1 MSEESYPLK
10 PIAIW
15 NNASGVWEKPE
26 ASLLCAHLVRFSA
39 TWPSWGMTLGGQA
52 YELPM
57 PELPIAASASLS
69 SHTQASPDLLRTPTA
84 VEGDGGA
91 YSAEEKLAKGRMVM
105 LRDQIVDLIDAPNL
119 PTPTTQSSQRNSRG
133 AMVEAAK
140 RAGVQL
146 EQAIEIANGI
156 LPREFK
162 SWDEVPE
169 SLRITLLPTPA
180 VAHVRNHDEPL
191 EDYLARRA
199 DYEEGRASGMPGR
212 SLGVAIR
219 LEQEG
224 IDLFPTPNTMD
235 SLPPRE
241 GEALERQ
248 LRRGVEGGSLRTT
261 TGNLREDIVAF
272 LPTPNTKEH
281 REIKTPEQIA
291 ELKKRSPGGYRNLRE
306 VVINEMP
313 ESEEVELLMT
323 PLVDDSK
330 NSGQN
335 QTRRA
340 SLASQI
346 VTLPAAEE
354 EPLTLLPT
362 ILATEGT
369 KMDTTQSIEDREAGG
384 HQVALTNI
392 ARSGVDDS
400 NVWGRYAPAIRRWE
414 RVTGRPAPAP
424 TKPDGKEGAHRLSSL
439 FTEWMMGLPEGW
451 ITACGLTR
459 NEELKLAGNGVVPQQ
474 AELALRILIP
484 TQLQQGAK

>member
-1 MSEESYPLK
+1 
-10 PIAIW
+10 
-15 NNASGVWEKPE
+15 
-26 ASLLCAHLVRFSA
+26 
-39 TWPSWGMTLGGQA
+39 
-52 YELPM
+52 M
-57 PELPIAASASLS
+57 PELPIAASVSLS
-69 SHTQASPDLLRTPTA
+69 SLTQANPDLLRTPTA

-119 PTPTTQSSQRNSRG
+119 PTPTTQSAQRNSR
-133 AMVEAAK
+133 ASMVESAK
-140 RAGVQL
+140 RAGIQL
-146 EQAIEIANGI
+146 EQAIELAQGI
-156 LPREFK
+156 LPKEFK
-162 SWDEVPE
+162 SWEEVPE
-169 SLRITLLPTPA
+169 SLIPILPTMPTITTNGTGRHSAGYDSLGTLQMLEVSRGELPREYASWDEINHKIPEEWRNGRAALLLPTPA

-235 SLPPRE
+235 SLPVRD

-248 LRRGVEGGSLRTT
+248 LRRGVDGGPIRKS
-261 TGNLREDIVAF
+261 TGNLREDIV
-272 LPTPNTKEH
+272 LLTTP
-281 REIKTPEQIA
+281 
-291 ELKKRSPGGYRNLRE
+291 
-306 VVINEMP
+306 V
-313 ESEEVELLMT
+313 
-323 PLVDDSK
+323 VDDSK

-335 QTRRA
+335 TKRFS
-340 SLASQI
+340 SLAQETFLLGTPRTSSANGSTKSQREAGATKGRLEDQ
-346 VTLPAAEE
+346 VE
-354 EPLTLLPT
+354 LLPT

-392 ARSGVDDS
+392 ARSGVEDS
-400 NVWGRYAPAIRRWE
+400 SVWGRYAPAIRRWE
-414 RVTGRPAPAP
+414 RVTGRTAPAP
-424 TKPDGKEGAHRLSSL
+424 TKPDGKEGAHRLSSA

-451 ITACGLTR
+451 ITGVGLTR